1 MKRTIIIAGIALVI
15 LAAFTG
21 SLDAQRGMRG
31 MHGMQMHH
39 RIAGGDSLR
48 MNMMRQHGDSLL
60 RRGIQHRMN
69 PGAFG
74 NPMGP
79 GMGPRM
85 RGRVGAGHMPGF
97 RGEMW
102 QNNPRG
108 MRRGFV
114 PGPGFGMRQGMM
126 PGRQFMGE
134 PRPGMRIIETIP
146 DLTDKQKKDI
156 ADLRVKQQEE
166 MKKFREDMS
175 AKMNTMREAN
185 KAKIMNLL
193 TDEQKKY
200 LEGNKPA
207 APEKK

>member
-1 MKRTIIIAGIALVI
+1 MKRKIIITGMALVI

-48 MNMMRQHGDSLL
+48 MNM
-60 RRGIQHRMN
+60 
-69 PGAFG
+69 
-74 NPMGP
+74 
-79 GMGPRM
+79 
-85 RGRVGAGHMPGF
+85 
-97 RGEMW
+97 
-102 QNNPRG
+102 
-108 MRRGFV
+108 
-114 PGPGFGMRQGMM
+114 MRQGMM

-175 AKMNTMREAN
+175 AKMNTIREAN